1 MRIDPSKEYSVET
14 KAEMQQKIDA
24 VTKKVAIAFVIAIL
38 VFFYYKMLAP

>member
-14 KAEMQQKIDA
+14 KEEMQKKVDA
-24 VTKKVAIAFVIAIL
+24 VTRKVAIAFVITIL